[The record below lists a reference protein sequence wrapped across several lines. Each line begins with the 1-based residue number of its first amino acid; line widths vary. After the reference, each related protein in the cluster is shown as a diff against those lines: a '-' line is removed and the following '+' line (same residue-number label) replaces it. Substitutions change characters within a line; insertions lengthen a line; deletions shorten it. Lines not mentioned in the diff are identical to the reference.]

1 MNDKLFTAQRA
12 ISLIMYKQFGLQ
24 APNLQ
29 GRVGSPA
36 MAQKAL
42 YFCYLGVLI

>member
-29 GRVGSPA
+29 GELAPLRWRKRRYIFAIWAS
-36 MAQKAL
+36 
-42 YFCYLGVLI
+42 

>member
-12 ISLIMYKQFGLQ
+12 ISLIMYKQFGLL
-24 APNLQ
+24 ALSVQ
-29 GRVGSPA
+29 GRAGSTA

-42 YFCYLGVLI
+42 YFLYLGVLI